1 MLPRLTSDEINLLDL
16 ILQFSSTA
24 QIAKD
29 LNDSP
34 DQIYEKIQ
42 NVLELFQCKSKTELI
57 IKCGRESL
65 HFINPDGIREQ
76 RIYFIGNGTDS
87 H

>member
-1 MLPRLTSDEINLLDL
+1 MIPRLTADEINLLDL
-16 ILQFSSTA
+16 ILQFSSTS
-24 QIAKD
+24 QLAKD
-29 LNDSP
+29 LNDAP

-42 NVLELFQCKSKTELI
+42 NLLELFQCRSKTELI

-65 HFINPDGIREQ
+65 QFLNPEGIREQ
-76 RIYFIGNGTDS
+76 RIYFIGNGADT